1 MEGRSCT
8 SQFAFTHPGHINRGI
23 FAPFCTGCVDSMP
36 ISLCSLPPE
45 IFGVFVFAMLDGAA
59 LTRLESATVSLTSVV
74 QHAYQFSGPISTSTG
89 LESSL
94 DLWKWCWKRNLS
106 IQKVQFHATKLLLV
120 HTILTDQER
129 KLDSIEL
136 HCPNFM
142 EFEAISTKLRDS
154 GLASKVMALN
164 INNSASPVGNGF
176 TLTLSLRTMKH
187 VVYKGRDLPLQS
199 QQSLITIINEN
210 SLLESLRIDAKGA
223 LNPPFYNALA
233 QRGPTLTELS
243 FIGVQISVVNL
254 TVIAGN
260 CPRLLRVLFKNTG
273 LEDDESAALM
283 AVAVG
288 CPLLQELTFDGPAFC
303 EDAVLTLAKNCPE
316 LRRVSLAAS
325 VFTSRTVRALATHCK
340 RLVALSGTWGVATAP
355 SAETRALY
363 IQLQSF
369 AVKCEGSRSTVTLQ
383 SAVRCMPDLRALKVL
398 NIAPKHVAVLTEVS
412 KICTHL
418 ESLSVACSDVPPGLA
433 SALIAVVR
441 RNPQL
446 TEISLHAF
454 GGLPLYDILRHC
466 KALTIVETS
475 RGASLQDC
483 ELAWLAEK
491 CPKLRRLRGST
502 LGCSVTDRALTALAQ
517 QCSRLREVNLAP
529 CCSVTGEGLLQLAT
543 HCRRLESVTVSH
555 VRLTAAVLDKLN
567 DSITAR
573 RGQSGMPAVEV
584 FTLYPR

>member
-1 MEGRSCT
+1 
-8 SQFAFTHPGHINRGI
+8 
-23 FAPFCTGCVDSMP
+23 MP

-59 LTRLESATVSLTSVV
+59 LTRLESAAVSLTSVL
-74 QHAYQFSGPISTSTG
+74 QHAYQFSGPICTSTG

-106 IQKVQFHATKLLLV
+106 IQKVQFHATKLVLV
-120 HTILTDQER
+120 HTILKEHER
-129 KLDSIEL
+129 KFDSIEL
-136 HCPNFM
+136 HCPNFT
-142 EFEAISTKLRDS
+142 EFETMSTKLRDS
-154 GLASKVMALN
+154 AGLASKVGAVN
-164 INNSASPVGNGF
+164 INKSASSDGNGF
-176 TLTLSLRTMKH
+176 PLTLSLRTIQRL
-187 VVYKGRDLPLQS
+187 VYKGNDLPNQS

-210 SLLESLRIDAKGA
+210 SLLKSLSIDAKGA
-223 LNPPFYNALA
+223 LNPLFYNALA

-254 TVIAGN
+254 TVIASN
-260 CPRLLRVLFKNTG
+260 CPHLRRVLLKDTG

-288 CPLLQELTFDGPAFC
+288 CPLLEELTFDGPAFC
-303 EDAVLTLAKNCPE
+303 EDAVLTLAKNCHQ

-325 VFTSRTVRALATHCK
+325 VFTGRTVRALALHCK

-355 SAETRALY
+355 SAETKALY
-363 IQLQSF
+363 IRLQSF
-369 AVKCEGSRSTVTLQ
+369 AVKCEGSRSADTLQ
-383 SAVRCMPDLRALKVL
+383 SAIRCMPGLRDMNVS

-418 ESLSVACSDVPPGLA
+418 ESLSVTCSDVPPGLA
-433 SALIAVVR
+433 SALIAIAR
-441 RNPQL
+441 RNAKL
-446 TEISLHAF
+446 AAVTVNAF
-454 GGLPLYDILRHC
+454 GALPLYDILRHC
-466 KALTIVETS
+466 KALITVETS

-483 ELAWLAEK
+483 ELAWLAER

-502 LGCSVTDRALTALAQ
+502 LGCSVTDRGLTALAQ
-517 QCSRLREVNLAP
+517 HCPRLREINLTP

-543 HCRRLESVTVSH
+543 HCRRLESVTVSP
-555 VRLTAAVLDKLN
+555 VRLMAAVLDKLN